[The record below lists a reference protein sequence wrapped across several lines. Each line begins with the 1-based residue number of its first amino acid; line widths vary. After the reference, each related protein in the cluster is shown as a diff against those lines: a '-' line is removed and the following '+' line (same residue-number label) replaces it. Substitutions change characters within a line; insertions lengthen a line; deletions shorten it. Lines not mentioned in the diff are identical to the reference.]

1 MTNEMDEMMLDLV
14 TKKATYGLDE
24 AEQATLEKYY
34 ADAGIADDTSF
45 EIAAAAIG
53 LVGLKIDE
61 QLPAHLQTK
70 IIASA
75 DDYFATLGTQQ
86 DAVSLQ
92 TNESEPDVFQKTF
105 TYEPTRRSWSWL
117 GWALAGAACIALAIN
132 VWTTRFTPVEIGGGP
147 KPPEA
152 PVKLTPEQEMAELL
166 ASGNAV
172 IKANWSAGN
181 VKALNN
187 ISGDV
192 VWSDEKQK
200 GYMRFRGLP
209 VNDKNKETYQL
220 WIFDKTQDKATPID
234 GGTFD
239 VDQNGEVVIPI
250 NAKLK
255 TREPGMFAVTVEKPG
270 GVVVSKREKVAALA
284 TVVIKAGSNT

>member
-1 MTNEMDEMMLDLV
+1 MKVDTTSGFINPP
-14 TKKATYGLDE
+14 E
-24 AEQATLEKYY
+24 AEIKALLERVHT
-34 ADAGIADDTSF
+34 IAVVGLSPKTDRPSHRV
-45 EIAAAAIG
+45 AAALQSYGYRIIPVRPGVSAVLG
-53 LVGLKIDE
+53 ETAYGDLYQVPHKIDMVE
-61 QLPAHLQTK
+61 VFRAPQE
-70 IIASA
+70 
-75 DDYFATLGTQQ
+75 
-86 DAVSLQ
+86 V
-92 TNESEPDVFQKTF
+92 EPIVD
-105 TYEPTRRSWSWL
+105 
-117 GWALAGAACIALAIN
+117 ACIALAIN
-132 VWTTRFTPVEIGGGP
+132 VWTTRFIPVEIGGP

-152 PVKLTPEQEMAELL
+152 PVKLTPAQEMAELL
-166 ASGNAV
+166 ASGNAI

>member
-24 AEQATLEKYY
+24 AEQATLDSYY

-75 DDYFATLGTQQ
+75 DDYFATLGTQH

-92 TNESEPDVFQKTF
+92 ANEPEPDLFQKTF

-132 VWTTRFTPVEIGGGP
+132 VWTTRFTPVEIGGP

-166 ASGNAV
+166 ASGNAI

-284 TVVIKAGSNT
+284 TVVVKAGSNT